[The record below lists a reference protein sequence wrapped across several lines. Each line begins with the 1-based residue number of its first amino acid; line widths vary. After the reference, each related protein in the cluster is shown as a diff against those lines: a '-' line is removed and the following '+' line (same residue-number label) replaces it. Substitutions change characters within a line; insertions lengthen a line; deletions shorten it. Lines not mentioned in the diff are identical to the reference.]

1 MQLEAMGLNTMIY
14 SSSVPMGDG
23 IGIYE
28 AVGTALG
35 IHSGIWQGKR
45 FFSSVCL
52 LGGVKEGLRHPW
64 KTPLRNL
71 NDSCLSEDLPSCL
84 ERGASF
90 AI

>member
-1 MQLEAMGLNTMIY
+1 MNVIIY

-28 AVGTALG
+28 AVGFG
-35 IHSGIWQGKR
+35 R
-45 FFSSVCL
+45 ENPFFHLFASWE
-52 LGGVKEGLRHPW
+52 GVKEGLRHAW
-64 KTPLRNL
+64 KTPLRIL
-71 NDSCLSEDLPSCL
+71 NDSCLSEHLPSQL

>member
-14 SSSVPMGDG
+14 SSSIPMGDG

-35 IHSGIWQGKR
+35 IHSGIWQGKP

-64 KTPLRNL
+64 KTPLRIL
-71 NDSCLSEDLPSCL
+71 NYSCLSEDLPSRL
-84 ERGASF
+84 
-90 AI
+90 